1 MTNYEAIKYHIKQTI
16 IELQLLG
23 KSKKEAKSII
33 YDKTNYQGILNRHP
47 LALHDS
53 PHQWALTLLTK
64 VNDWNILNK
73 YYNKGDK
80 INGINNQGQGG
91 NQM

>member
-33 YDKTNYQGILNRHP
+33 YDKTNY
-47 LALHDS
+47 
-53 PHQWALTLLTK
+53 
-64 VNDWNILNK
+64 
-73 YYNKGDK
+73 
-80 INGINNQGQGG
+80 
-91 NQM
+91 